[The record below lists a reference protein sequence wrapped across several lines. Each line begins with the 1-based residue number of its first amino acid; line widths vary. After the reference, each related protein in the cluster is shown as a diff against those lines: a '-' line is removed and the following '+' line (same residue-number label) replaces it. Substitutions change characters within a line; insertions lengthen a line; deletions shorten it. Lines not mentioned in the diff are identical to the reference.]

1 MVASVVAIEME
12 LDRPYLLGECRM
24 TTKEQEV
31 YLAAEQLYRRET
43 DWVTFYRDTLGV
55 DGIVRKVFSS
65 KEAMAAFE
73 QCREYEAIQLMVAKL
88 RGRGNLLPQPQEA
101 TRVITV
107 RLPQSVHDSLRIEA
121 YQMQTSMNKLCIS
134 KLIQLVDG
142 ELVPTDV
149 VAKAHRDGEET
160 EEALET
166 E

>member
-1 MVASVVAIEME
+1 
-12 LDRPYLLGECRM
+12 M

-55 DGIVRKVFSS
+55 DGIVGKAFPTA
-65 KEAMAAFE
+65 EAMAAFE
-73 QCREYEAIQLMVAKL
+73 QSREYEEIQLMVARL
-88 RGRGNLLPQPQEA
+88 RGRSGALPQPQEP

-107 RLPQSVHDSLRIEA
+107 RLPQSLHDSLRVEA
-121 YQMQTSMNKLCIS
+121 YRMQTSMNKLCIS

-149 VAKAHRDGEET
+149 VAKAQQEAEQAEEPAAT
-160 EEALET
+160 VKMQ
-166 E
+166 